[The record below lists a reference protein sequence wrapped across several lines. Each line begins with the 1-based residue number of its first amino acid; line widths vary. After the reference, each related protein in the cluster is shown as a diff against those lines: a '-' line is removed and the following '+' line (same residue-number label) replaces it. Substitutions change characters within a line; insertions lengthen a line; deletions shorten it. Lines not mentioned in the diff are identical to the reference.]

1 MIRFTNAVTL
11 FSMQQMQNAIGA
23 VTDSQA
29 VINRF
34 CTALDAISNTLSTQI
49 DAYQKSTLDSMTKTG
64 SEMVD
69 RTMDAM
75 NAGPEPREIMD
86 TTADVMRKTSD
97 SMLTSCD
104 GPPGRAFHHLT
115 LPPTPLKPPRRG
127 KNSPASAGDY
137 TAKPERSNSAQVRIT
152 AHKTAEKFC
161 RLLAVAFG

>member
-1 MIRFTNAVTL
+1 MRTHTAAHNDSTNGVDTGLRDLTSSMIRFTNAVTL

-49 DAYQKSTLDSMTKTG
+49 DASKKSTLDSMSKTG
-64 SEMVD
+64 TEMVD

-75 NAGPEPREIMD
+75 NVQALNPREIME

-97 SMLTSCD
+97 SMAD
-104 GPPGRAFHHLT
+104 IVRRASNAGKHGHHDD
-115 LPPTPLKPPRRG
+115 
-127 KNSPASAGDY
+127 SAGE
-137 TAKPERSNSAQVRIT
+137 PESA
-152 AHKTAEKFC
+152 ADALGKKKSHSS
-161 RLLAVAFG
+161 

>member
-34 CTALDAISNTLSTQI
+34 CGALDAISNTLATQI
-49 DAYQKSTLDSMTKTG
+49 DANKKSTLDSMSKTG
-64 SEMVD
+64 SEMMD

-75 NAGPEPREIMD
+75 NVDALNPREIMD

-97 SMLTSCD
+97 SMAD
-104 GPPGRAFHHLT
+104 IVRRATRTGAHAD
-115 LPPTPLKPPRRG
+115 
-127 KNSPASAGDY
+127 SSAGE
-137 TAKPERSNSAQVRIT
+137 PESA
-152 AHKTAEKFC
+152 ADALGGKKK
-161 RLLAVAFG
+161 